1 MGCDI
6 AISAGPLE
14 PLMFLD
20 WAPPGI
26 PALPHRWDTLR
37 YLRRPGCRRDRPRSH
52 RAGTWSA
59 AYLVLVCG
67 VAQAGLGLGQAL
79 STSRTPTI
87 VIAVQAIGWNLGN
100 AAVIAGTLTAYTAL
114 VDVGGALLFVIL
126 ILLAR
131 GLTATGGRPADRMR
145 RWFRYGYGLLIL
157 ILLVSIP
164 VGVILAHLRT

>member
-1 MGCDI
+1 M
-6 AISAGPLE
+6 ISPSVPDLSNPSCFLTGRRQEYLPF
-14 PLMFLD
+14 LMVGTLCVISGGLVAAAT
-20 WAPPGI
+20 APAPTE
-26 PALPHRWDTLR
+26 H
-37 YLRRPGCRRDRPRSH
+37 
-52 RAGTWSA
+52 GTWSA

-145 RWFRYGYGLLIL
+145 RWFRYVYGLLIL